1 MDYHCVVDLSKVA
14 DQQLTV
20 RQVINMEN
28 VPTTRDPAV
37 STARGNTIEQLTEN
51 QVTDIARNLF
61 DSIDKNDLGEITK
74 Q

>member
-1 MDYHCVVDLSKVA
+1 MRTRKSVKQLSKMMDYHCVVDLSKVA

-37 STARGNTIEQLTEN
+37 STARGNTIE
-51 QVTDIARNLF
+51 
-61 DSIDKNDLGEITK
+61 
-74 Q
+74 